1 MKRISILVAVVALA
15 PAVGRASG
23 WSSQRHQ
30 IIYSP
35 YAFSYNNP
43 GLIPGSI
50 RYSPYAFNANSAGL
64 VYEGARYT
72 PYAFNYRSPGL
83 VVDYYWWQLPC
94 CPPCRVV
101 GVCPAPQRSAST
113 SRARC
118 RAVASRGLSAS
129 TRRLQEIQETNGEQ
143 IVRRYLQAQGLDDVR
158 IDRRLGI
165 ENRTAGAA
173 FIFHDR
179 NLVVRYTNPE
189 IMESLEAEG
198 GSRMKVVERYEEGW
212 ATFTKDVE
220 ARGGT
225 IYCVDASE
233 PDQIVA
239 ALAACDALRPAGFS
253 DQTTIV
259 AKE

>member
-1 MKRISILVAVVALA
+1 MKRISILVTVVALA

-50 RYSPYAFNANSAGL
+50 KYSPYAFNANSAGL

-83 VVDYYWWQLPC
+83 VVDYYWWQMPC

-101 GVCPAPQRSAST
+101 EACPAPQRSVSASRT
-113 SRARC
+113 RHRA
-118 RAVASRGLSAS
+118 AASRGPSAW
-129 TRRLQEIQETNGEQ
+129 TRRLHEIRQTDAEH
-143 IVRRYLQAQGLDDVR
+143 IVRRYLQADGLDDFRV
-158 IDRRLGI
+158 DRRLSI

-173 FIFHDR
+173 FIFHDK

-189 IMESLEAEG
+189 IMEALQAEG
-198 GSRMKVVERYEEGW
+198 GSRMKVVERYEEAW
-212 ATFTKDVE
+212 ATFARDIE

-225 IYCVDASE
+225 IYCVSASE

-239 ALAACDALRPAGFS
+239 ALAACDALRPTGLS
-253 DQTTIV
+253 DQITMV
-259 AKE
+259 ARE

>member
-15 PAVGRASG
+15 PAVGRASC
-23 WSSQRHQ
+23 WNSQRHQ

-50 RYSPYAFNANSAGL
+50 RYSPYAFNSNSAGL

-72 PYAFNYRSPGL
+72 PYAFNYRNPGL
-83 VVDYYWWQLPC
+83 VVDYYWWQMPC
-94 CPPCRVV
+94 CPPCRAVEP
-101 GVCPAPQRSAST
+101 CSMPQNAVSAS
-113 SRARC
+113 RPRH
-118 RAVASRGLSAS
+118 RAVAPRGPSAW
-129 TRRLQEIQETNGEQ
+129 TRRLQEIQQTDGEH
-143 IVRRYLQAQGLDDVR
+143 IVRRYLQADGLDDFRV
-158 IDRRLGI
+158 DRRLSI

-173 FIFHDR
+173 FIFHDK

-189 IMESLEAEG
+189 IMEALQAEG

-212 ATFTKDVE
+212 ATFARDIE

-225 IYCVDASE
+225 IYCVSASE

-239 ALAACDALRPAGFS
+239 ALAACDALRPTGLS
-253 DQTTIV
+253 DQITMV
-259 AKE
+259 ARE

>member
-15 PAVGRASG
+15 PTVGRASG

-43 GLIPGSI
+43 GLIPGTI
-50 RYSPYAFNANSAGL
+50 KYSPYAFNPNSAGL

-101 GVCPAPQRSAST
+101 EPCSTPQNVVSASRT
-113 SRARC
+113 RHRA
-118 RAVASRGLSAS
+118 AASRGPSAW
-129 TRRLQEIQETNGEQ
+129 TRRLQEIQQTDGEH
-143 IVRRYLQAQGLDDVR
+143 IVRRYLQADGLDDFRV
-158 IDRRLGI
+158 DRRLSI

-173 FIFHDR
+173 FIFHDK

-189 IMESLEAEG
+189 IMESLQAEG

-212 ATFTKDVE
+212 ATFARDIE

-225 IYCVDASE
+225 IYCVSASK

-239 ALAACDALRPAGFS
+239 ALAACDALRSTGLS
-253 DQTTIV
+253 DQITMV

>member
-1 MKRISILVAVVALA
+1 MKRISILVAIVTLA
-15 PAVGRASG
+15 PAVGRASC

-35 YAFSYNNP
+35 YAFRYNHP

-50 RYSPYAFNANSAGL
+50 KYSPYAFNASSAGL
-64 VYEGARYT
+64 VYEGTRYT
-72 PYAFNYRSPGL
+72 PYAFSYGNPGL

-101 GVCPAPQRSAST
+101 EACAAPQRSVAT
-113 SRARC
+113 NRARHGE
-118 RAVASRGLSAS
+118 VASRGPSAS
-129 TRRLQEIQETNGEQ
+129 TRKLQEIRQTDGAQ
-143 IVRRYLQAQGLDDVR
+143 IVRQYLQAHGLDDVR
-158 IDRRLGI
+158 IDRRLSI

-179 NLVVRYTNPE
+179 NLVVRYINPE

-212 ATFTKDVE
+212 AAFAKDVE

-225 IYCVDASE
+225 IYCISASE

-239 ALAACDALRPAGFS
+239 ALAACDALSPAGLS
-253 DQTTIV
+253 DPITMV

>member
-50 RYSPYAFNANSAGL
+50 RYSPYAFNPNSAGL

-72 PYAFNYRSPGL
+72 PYAFNYRNPGL
-83 VVDYYWWQLPC
+83 VVDYYWWQMPC
-94 CPPCRVV
+94 CPPCRAVEPCSTPQNVV
-101 GVCPAPQRSAST
+101 SASHT
-113 SRARC
+113 RH
-118 RAVASRGLSAS
+118 RAVAPRGPSAW
-129 TRRLQEIQETNGEQ
+129 TRRLQEIQQTDGEH
-143 IVRRYLQAQGLDDVR
+143 IVRRYLQADGLDDFRV
-158 IDRRLGI
+158 DRRLSI

-173 FIFHDR
+173 FIFHDK

-189 IMESLEAEG
+189 IMEALQAEG

-212 ATFTKDVE
+212 ATFARDIE

-225 IYCVDASE
+225 IYCVSASE

-239 ALAACDALRPAGFS
+239 ALAACDALRPAGLS
-253 DQTTIV
+253 DRITMV
-259 AKE
+259 ARE